1 LNFYE
6 SIDGETVTR
15 PRLKITHPPAP
26 IENTGPT
33 AKKQASWH
41 QNQWFPFFGIEKTSS
56 FISPENDS
64 REVHVINSMTGASL
78 N

>member
-1 LNFYE
+1 MNQLTAKQ
-6 SIDGETVTR
+6 SRAQDSKSPI
-15 PRLKITHPPAP
+15 PPAP

-64 REVHVINSMTGASL
+64 REVHVINSMTGVPL